1 MQEFKGT
8 PGPWCVNTIGKHWNN
23 LALVHLEV
31 TFGTD
36 GECICDT
43 VYRREDADLIAA
55 APELLEA
62 LLGYMSAVERM
73 NQAMKDGVNVQGA
86 ISVLVGY
93 EDMAHSAI
101 NKALGK

>member
-1 MQEFKGT
+1 MKEFKGT
-8 PGPWCVNTIGKHWNN
+8 PGPWRVNTIGKHWNN
-23 LALVHLEV
+23 PALVHLEV

-62 LLGYMSAVERM
+62 LKGLLVRVADDEEYGPEH
-73 NQAMKDGVNVQGA
+73 A
-86 ISVLVGY
+86 ITIAR
-93 EDMAHSAI
+93 EAI
-101 NKALGK
+101 KKALGESK

>member
-1 MQEFKGT
+1 MKGFKGT
-8 PGPWCVNTIGKHWNN
+8 PGPWRVNTIGEHWNN
-23 LALVHLEV
+23 PALVHLEV

-62 LLGYMSAVERM
+62 LWELVSEYESIVTHEFGS
-73 NQAMKDGVNVQGA
+73 
-86 ISVLVGY
+86 SVLDVDPDY
-93 EDMAHSAI
+93 IRAKAAI
-101 NKALGK
+101 AKALGESQ

>member
-1 MQEFKGT
+1 MTQFKGT
-8 PGPWCVNTIGKHWNN
+8 PGPWRVNTIGEHWNN
-23 LALVHLEV
+23 PALVHLEV

-62 LLGYMSAVERM
+62 LQMIMNGDFYMPKESAD
-73 NQAMKDGVNVQGA
+73 AA
-86 ISVLVGY
+86 I
-93 EDMAHSAI
+93 AAI
-101 NKALGK
+101 NKATGETK

>member
-8 PGPWCVNTIGKHWNN
+8 PGPWRVNTIGKHWNN
-23 LALVHLEV
+23 PALVHLEV

-62 LLGYMSAVERM
+62 LKGLLVRVADDEEYGPEH
-73 NQAMKDGVNVQGA
+73 A
-86 ISVLVGY
+86 ITIAR
-93 EDMAHSAI
+93 EAI
-101 NKALGK
+101 KKALGK